1 LQKSNVIYHLII
13 AAIFILLEVAAL
25 NMLRNNGRLQNIW
38 ISKCTHAVMGTIW
51 GSSQEVKQYF
61 SLKTRNAALAQDN
74 HDLRVRLAELEA
86 MISDGGAAGRSVPA
100 DGIAGGFRYTPAT
113 IVKISNNT
121 QHNYMILDK
130 GSSDGVKEGNGVI
143 TAKGAVGIIEA
154 VSENYSYALSFKNH
168 QMSISARLRKDG
180 PVGTMNWDGKSQN
193 KALLKEIP
201 HHIDRAD
208 GDTVYTSGYSS
219 MFPADIPLGI
229 TGASKIVNGAT
240 YEIEIS
246 LFEDM
251 SSLRYAII
259 VDNLD
264 DDEIETLEAQKQ

>member
-1 LQKSNVIYHLII
+1 LRKGKFIYYIST
-13 AAIFILLEVAAL
+13 AAIFIILELAAL
-25 NMLRNNGRLQNIW
+25 TMLYNNGPLQRTWFGNAGQGFSGW
-38 ISKCTHAVMGTIW
+38 VW
-51 GSSQEVKQYF
+51 GFSQQINDYF
-61 SLKTRNAALAQDN
+61 SLKEINDSLANDNARLTILLAGKADSLTRESLAEMLPADNAAG
-74 HDLRVRLAELEA
+74 
-86 MISDGGAAGRSVPA
+86 S
-100 DGIAGGFRYTPAT
+100 FRYTPAV
-113 IVKISNNT
+113 IRKISNNT

-201 HHIDRAD
+201 HHIDLAD

-219 MFPADIPLGI
+219 MFPADIPLGT

>member
-1 LQKSNVIYHLII
+1 MRKGKFIYYIST
-13 AAIFILLEVAAL
+13 AAIFIILELAAL
-25 NMLRNNGRLQNIW
+25 TMLYNNGPLQRTWFGNAGQGFSGW
-38 ISKCTHAVMGTIW
+38 VW
-51 GSSQEVKQYF
+51 GFTQQINDYF
-61 SLKTRNAALAQDN
+61 SLKEINDSLANDNARLTIMLAGKADSLTRESLAAMLPADNAAG
-74 HDLRVRLAELEA
+74 
-86 MISDGGAAGRSVPA
+86 S
-100 DGIAGGFRYTPAT
+100 FRYTPAV
-113 IVKISNNT
+113 IRKISNNT

-201 HHIDRAD
+201 HHIDLAD

-219 MFPADIPLGI
+219 MFPADIPLGT

>member
-1 LQKSNVIYHLII
+1 LRKGKFIYYIST
-13 AAIFILLEVAAL
+13 AAIFIILELAAL
-25 NMLRNNGRLQNIW
+25 TMLYNNGPLQRTWFGNAGQGFSGW
-38 ISKCTHAVMGTIW
+38 VW
-51 GSSQEVKQYF
+51 GFTQQINDYF
-61 SLKTRNAALAQDN
+61 SLKEINDSLANDNARLTILLAGKADSLTRESLAEMLPADNAAG
-74 HDLRVRLAELEA
+74 
-86 MISDGGAAGRSVPA
+86 S
-100 DGIAGGFRYTPAT
+100 FRYTPAV
-113 IVKISNNT
+113 IRKISNNT

-201 HHIDRAD
+201 HHIDLAD

>member
-1 LQKSNVIYHLII
+1 
-13 AAIFILLEVAAL
+13 
-25 NMLRNNGRLQNIW
+25 
-38 ISKCTHAVMGTIW
+38 
-51 GSSQEVKQYF
+51 
-61 SLKTRNAALAQDN
+61 
-74 HDLRVRLAELEA
+74 
-86 MISDGGAAGRSVPA
+86 
-100 DGIAGGFRYTPAT
+100 
-113 IVKISNNT
+113 
-121 QHNYMILDK
+121 
-130 GSSDGVKEGNGVI
+130 
-143 TAKGAVGIIEA
+143 
-154 VSENYSYALSFKNH
+154 
-168 QMSISARLRKDG
+168 
-180 PVGTMNWDGKSQN
+180 MNWDGKSQN

-201 HHIDRAD
+201 HHIDLAD